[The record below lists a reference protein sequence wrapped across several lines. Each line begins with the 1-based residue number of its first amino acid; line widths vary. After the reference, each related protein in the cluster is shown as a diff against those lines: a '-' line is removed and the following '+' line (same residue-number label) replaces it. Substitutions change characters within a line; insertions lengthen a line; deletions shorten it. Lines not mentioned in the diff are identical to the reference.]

1 LHTYAKEIKKN
12 KRLTTALLCVIVL
25 VHNALEEHT
34 MQITQQQL
42 SALQTETSNAALTI
56 AQIDIVEDSV
66 VKIANSYYK
75 ILDNN
80 YVLQLENDFES
91 WGN

>member
-1 LHTYAKEIKKN
+1 
-12 KRLTTALLCVIVL
+12 
-25 VHNALEEHT
+25 

-42 SALQTETSNAALTI
+42 SALQTETGNAALTI

-80 YVLQLENDFES
+80 YVLQLENNFEN

>member
-1 LHTYAKEIKKN
+1 
-12 KRLTTALLCVIVL
+12 
-25 VHNALEEHT
+25 

-42 SALQTETSNAALTI
+42 AALQTETSNAALTI
-56 AQIDIVEDSV
+56 AQVHIVEDSV
-66 VKIANSYYK
+66 VRVNNNYYK
-75 ILDNN
+75 LLPNN

>member
-1 LHTYAKEIKKN
+1 
-12 KRLTTALLCVIVL
+12 
-25 VHNALEEHT
+25 

-42 SALQTETSNAALTI
+42 SALQMETSNAALTI
-56 AQIDIVEDSV
+56 AQIHIVEDSV

-80 YVLQLENDFES
+80 YVLQLENNFEN

>member
-1 LHTYAKEIKKN
+1 
-12 KRLTTALLCVIVL
+12 
-25 VHNALEEHT
+25 

-42 SALQTETSNAALTI
+42 SALQMETSNAALTI

-80 YVLQLENDFES
+80 YVLQLENNFEN

>member
-1 LHTYAKEIKKN
+1 
-12 KRLTTALLCVIVL
+12 
-25 VHNALEEHT
+25 

-42 SALQTETSNAALTI
+42 AALQTETGNAALTI
-56 AQIDIVEDSV
+56 AQIHIVEDSV

-80 YVLQLENDFES
+80 YVLQLENDFEN

>member
-1 LHTYAKEIKKN
+1 
-12 KRLTTALLCVIVL
+12 
-25 VHNALEEHT
+25 

-42 SALQTETSNAALTI
+42 AALQTETGNAALTI
-56 AQIDIVEDSV
+56 AQVHIIEDSV
-66 VKIANSYYK
+66 VRVNNNYYT
-75 ILDNN
+75 LLPNN

>member
-1 LHTYAKEIKKN
+1 
-12 KRLTTALLCVIVL
+12 
-25 VHNALEEHT
+25 

-42 SALQTETSNAALTI
+42 AAPQTETSNAALTI
-56 AQIDIVEDSV
+56 AQVHIVEDSV
-66 VKIANSYYK
+66 VRVNNNYYK
-75 ILDNN
+75 LLPNN

>member
-1 LHTYAKEIKKN
+1 
-12 KRLTTALLCVIVL
+12 
-25 VHNALEEHT
+25 

-80 YVLQLENDFES
+80 YVLQLENDFEN

>member
-1 LHTYAKEIKKN
+1 
-12 KRLTTALLCVIVL
+12 
-25 VHNALEEHT
+25 

-42 SALQTETSNAALTI
+42 SALQTETGNAALTI

-91 WGN
+91 WGI

>member
-1 LHTYAKEIKKN
+1 
-12 KRLTTALLCVIVL
+12 
-25 VHNALEEHT
+25 

-42 SALQTETSNAALTI
+42 AALQMETGNAALTI
-56 AQIDIVEDSV
+56 AQIHIVEDNV
-66 VKIANSYYK
+66 VCVADNYYT
-75 ILDNN
+75 LLPDN

>member
-1 LHTYAKEIKKN
+1 
-12 KRLTTALLCVIVL
+12 
-25 VHNALEEHT
+25 

-42 SALQTETSNAALTI
+42 AALQTETSNAALTI

-80 YVLQLENDFES
+80 YVLQLENNFEN

>member
-1 LHTYAKEIKKN
+1 
-12 KRLTTALLCVIVL
+12 
-25 VHNALEEHT
+25 

-42 SALQTETSNAALTI
+42 AALQTETSNAALTI

>member
-1 LHTYAKEIKKN
+1 
-12 KRLTTALLCVIVL
+12 
-25 VHNALEEHT
+25 

-42 SALQTETSNAALTI
+42 AALQTETGNAALTI
-56 AQIDIVEDSV
+56 AQIHIVEDSV

>member
-1 LHTYAKEIKKN
+1 
-12 KRLTTALLCVIVL
+12 
-25 VHNALEEHT
+25 

-42 SALQTETSNAALTI
+42 SALQTETGNAALTI
-56 AQIDIVEDSV
+56 AQIHIVEDSV

-80 YVLQLENDFES
+80 YVLQLENDFEN

>member
-1 LHTYAKEIKKN
+1 
-12 KRLTTALLCVIVL
+12 
-25 VHNALEEHT
+25 

-42 SALQTETSNAALTI
+42 AALQTETDNAALTI

-80 YVLQLENDFES
+80 YVLQLENNFEN

>member
-1 LHTYAKEIKKN
+1 
-12 KRLTTALLCVIVL
+12 
-25 VHNALEEHT
+25 

-42 SALQTETSNAALTI
+42 AALQTETDNAALTI

>member
-1 LHTYAKEIKKN
+1 
-12 KRLTTALLCVIVL
+12 
-25 VHNALEEHT
+25 

-42 SALQTETSNAALTI
+42 SALQTETGNAALTI

>member
-1 LHTYAKEIKKN
+1 MHTYAKEIKKN

-42 SALQTETSNAALTI
+42 AALQTETSNANLTI
-56 AQIDIVEDSV
+56 PQIHIIEEGV
-66 VKIANSYYK
+66 VRVDDNYYT
-75 ILDNN
+75 LLPNN
-80 YVLQLENDFES
+80 YVLQLENDFED

>member
-1 LHTYAKEIKKN
+1 
-12 KRLTTALLCVIVL
+12 
-25 VHNALEEHT
+25 

-42 SALQTETSNAALTI
+42 SALQMETSNAALTI

-80 YVLQLENDFES
+80 YVLQLENDFEN

>member
-1 LHTYAKEIKKN
+1 
-12 KRLTTALLCVIVL
+12 
-25 VHNALEEHT
+25 

-42 SALQTETSNAALTI
+42 AALQTETSNAALTI

-80 YVLQLENDFES
+80 YVLQLENDFEN

>member
-1 LHTYAKEIKKN
+1 
-12 KRLTTALLCVIVL
+12 
-25 VHNALEEHT
+25 

-42 SALQTETSNAALTI
+42 AALQTETSNAALTI

-80 YVLQLENDFES
+80 YVLQLDNDFES

>member
-1 LHTYAKEIKKN
+1 
-12 KRLTTALLCVIVL
+12 
-25 VHNALEEHT
+25 

-42 SALQTETSNAALTI
+42 AALQMETSNAALTI

-80 YVLQLENDFES
+80 YVLQLENNFEN

>member
-1 LHTYAKEIKKN
+1 MTS
-12 KRLTTALLCVIVL
+12 ALLCVIVL

-42 SALQTETSNAALTI
+42 AALQTETSNAALTI
-56 AQIDIVEDSV
+56 AQVHIVEDSV
-66 VKIANSYYK
+66 VRVNNNYYK
-75 ILDNN
+75 LLPNN

>member
-1 LHTYAKEIKKN
+1 
-12 KRLTTALLCVIVL
+12 
-25 VHNALEEHT
+25 

-42 SALQTETSNAALTI
+42 AALQTETGNAALTI
-56 AQIDIVEDSV
+56 AQIHIIEDSV

-80 YVLQLENDFES
+80 YVLQLENNFEN

>member
-1 LHTYAKEIKKN
+1 
-12 KRLTTALLCVIVL
+12 
-25 VHNALEEHT
+25 

-42 SALQTETSNAALTI
+42 SALQMETGNAALTI

-75 ILDNN
+75 LLPNN

>member
-1 LHTYAKEIKKN
+1 
-12 KRLTTALLCVIVL
+12 
-25 VHNALEEHT
+25 

-80 YVLQLENDFES
+80 YVLQLENNFEN

>member
-1 LHTYAKEIKKN
+1 
-12 KRLTTALLCVIVL
+12 
-25 VHNALEEHT
+25 

>member
-1 LHTYAKEIKKN
+1 
-12 KRLTTALLCVIVL
+12 
-25 VHNALEEHT
+25 

-42 SALQTETSNAALTI
+42 SALQTETGNAALTI

-80 YVLQLENDFES
+80 YVLQLENDFEN

>member
-1 LHTYAKEIKKN
+1 
-12 KRLTTALLCVIVL
+12 
-25 VHNALEEHT
+25 

-42 SALQTETSNAALTI
+42 AALQTETGNAALTI

-80 YVLQLENDFES
+80 YVLQLENDFEN

>member
-1 LHTYAKEIKKN
+1 
-12 KRLTTALLCVIVL
+12 
-25 VHNALEEHT
+25 

-42 SALQTETSNAALTI
+42 AALQTETDNAALTI

-91 WGN
+91 WGI